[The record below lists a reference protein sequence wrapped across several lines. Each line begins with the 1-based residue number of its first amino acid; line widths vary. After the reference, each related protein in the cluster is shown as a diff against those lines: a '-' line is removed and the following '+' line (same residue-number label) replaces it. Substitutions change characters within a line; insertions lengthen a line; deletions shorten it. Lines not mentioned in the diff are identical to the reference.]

1 VKELP
6 KPTESLLYD
15 EVRIMIIIRTPYRIS
30 FFGGSTDYPAWY
42 REHGGAVIST
52 TINKYSFLVLRKLP
66 PIFDYKYRIRYFD
79 RQETN
84 SINDIQ
90 VPVIR
95 EAIHHMGFTDG
106 LDITHHGDL
115 PNRTGIGSSSSF
127 TVGLLHGLSV
137 LQNKNPTKRDL
148 ALDAINFEQNIL
160 GESVGSQD
168 QVAASFGGFNKITFG
183 GASEFLCSPMHV
195 SKDTLNGLESWVQV
209 FFTEQLRNA
218 ADIAEKKIENIKSK
232 SIDLN
237 IIKQI
242 TEEAEKVLFS
252 HSKEKF
258 TELGLLMHEQWKHK
272 KTIEKSITNSEIDEI
287 YAKGISAGAI
297 GGKLLGAG
305 GGGFMLFLTPPDHKN
320 NVANILELKEVPI
333 DFEYLGSQLIYH
345 DYQDQE
351 V

>member
-1 VKELP
+1 
-6 KPTESLLYD
+6 
-15 EVRIMIIIRTPYRIS
+15 MIIIRTPYRIS

-66 PIFDYKYRIRYFD
+66 PIFDYKYRIRYYD

-84 SINDIQ
+84 LLETIE

-95 EAIHHMGFTDG
+95 EAIQYKGFTDG

-115 PNRTGIGSSSSF
+115 PNRTGVGSSSSF

-148 ALDAINFEQNIL
+148 ALEAINLEQNIL

-168 QVAASFGGFNKITFG
+168 QVAAAFGGFNKITFG

-195 SKDTLNGLESWVQV
+195 NKNTVKELESWVQV

-218 ADIAEKKIENIKSK
+218 SDIAEKKIENIKSK
-232 SIDLN
+232 SVDLN
-237 IIKQI
+237 IVKQI
-242 TEEAEKVLFS
+242 TEEAERILFS
-252 HSKEKF
+252 DSESKVQ
-258 TELGLLMHEQWKHK
+258 ELGRLMNEQWQHK
-272 KTIEKSITNSEIDEI
+272 KTIEKSITNSDIDEI
-287 YAKGISAGAI
+287 YIKGLRAGAV

-305 GGGFMLFLTPPDHKN
+305 GGGFMLFLTPPERQKS
-320 NVANILELKEVPI
+320 VAYALGLKEVPI

>member
-1 VKELP
+1 
-6 KPTESLLYD
+6 
-15 EVRIMIIIRTPYRIS
+15 MIIIRTPYRIS

-42 REHGGAVIST
+42 KEHGGAVIST

-66 PIFDYKYRIRYFD
+66 PIFDYKYRIRYYD

-84 SINDIQ
+84 SIEDIQ

-95 EAIHHMGFTDG
+95 EAINYMGFTDG

-115 PNRTGIGSSSSF
+115 PNRTGVGSSSSF

-137 LQNKNPTKRDL
+137 LQNKQLTKRNL
-148 ALDAINFEQNIL
+148 ALNAINLEQNIL

-168 QVAASFGGFNKITFG
+168 QVAASFGGFNKIQFG
-183 GASEFLCSPMHV
+183 GPSEFLCSPMHV
-195 SKDTLNGLESWVQV
+195 SKESLHQLESWVQV

-218 ADIAEKKIENIKSK
+218 SDIAEKKIESIKTK
-232 SIDLN
+232 QVDLD
-237 IIKQI
+237 IVRQI
-242 TEEAEKVLFS
+242 TEEAEKILFS
-252 HSKEKF
+252 SSDNKIKE
-258 TELGLLMHEQWKHK
+258 LARLMNEQWQHK
-272 KTIEKSITNSEIDEI
+272 KTIEKSITNSGIDDI
-287 YAKGISAGAI
+287 YTKGINAGAL

-305 GGGFMLFLTPPDHKN
+305 GGGFMLFLTPPYKQPD
-320 NVANILELKEVPI
+320 VAKALGLKEVPI

>member
-1 VKELP
+1 
-6 KPTESLLYD
+6 
-15 EVRIMIIIRTPYRIS
+15 MIIIRTPYRIS
-30 FFGGSTDYPAWY
+30 LFGGSTDYPAWY

-66 PIFDYKYRIRYFD
+66 PIFDYKYRIRYYD

-84 SINDIQ
+84 SVEDIQ

-95 EAIHHMGFTDG
+95 EAIRHMGFTDG

-115 PNRTGIGSSSSF
+115 PNRTGVGSSSSF

-137 LQNKNPTKRDL
+137 LQNKNPTKREL
-148 ALDAINFEQNIL
+148 ALEAINLEQNIL

-168 QVAASFGGFNKITFG
+168 QVAAAFGGFNKITFG

-195 SKDTLNGLESWVQV
+195 NKNTIKELESWVQV

-218 ADIAEKKIENIKSK
+218 SDIAEKKIENIKSK
-232 SIDLN
+232 SVDLN
-237 IIKQI
+237 VVKQI
-242 TEEAEKVLFS
+242 TEEAEKILFS
-252 HSKEKF
+252 NSETKVQ
-258 TELGLLMHEQWKHK
+258 ELGRLMNEQWQHK
-272 KTIEKSITNSEIDEI
+272 KTIEKSITNSDIDEI
-287 YAKGISAGAI
+287 YTKGIRAGAV

-305 GGGFMLFLTPPDHKN
+305 GGGFMLFLTPPERQKS
-320 NVANILELKEVPI
+320 VAYALGLKEVPI

>member
-1 VKELP
+1 
-6 KPTESLLYD
+6 
-15 EVRIMIIIRTPYRIS
+15 MIIIRTPYRIS

-66 PIFDYKYRIRYFD
+66 PIFDYKYRIRYYD

-84 SINDIQ
+84 TIEDIQ

-95 EAIHHMGFTDG
+95 EAIRYMGFTDG

-115 PNRTGIGSSSSF
+115 PNRTGVGSSSSF

-148 ALDAINFEQNIL
+148 ALEAINLEQNIL

-168 QVAASFGGFNKITFG
+168 QVAAAFGGFNKITFG

-195 SKDTLNGLESWVQV
+195 NKETIKELESWVQV

-218 ADIAEKKIENIKSK
+218 SDIAEKKIENIKAK
-232 SIDLN
+232 SVDLN
-237 IIKQI
+237 VVKQI
-242 TEEAEKVLFS
+242 TEEAEKILFS
-252 HSKEKF
+252 DSTNKPK
-258 TELGLLMHEQWKHK
+258 ELGKLMNEQWQHK

-287 YAKGISAGAI
+287 YTKGLRAGAV

-305 GGGFMLFLTPPDHKN
+305 GGGFMLFLTPPERQKS
-320 NVANILELKEVPI
+320 VAHALGLKEVPI